1 MREGLL
7 RGGVFGYGAVGMKAR
22 RRLNAATRTLL
33 ATLIVGAAGL
43 PIPPASGGALQL
55 VDDAGVVH
63 LTNVPADPRYR
74 GLPGFTGTN
83 SAWLRLPD
91 RSRREHT
98 ADIRE
103 ISDQYGVSAALV
115 EAVVRTESGFD
126 PAAVSAKGAGGLMQL
141 MPRTAT
147 ALGVVDRFNPRENIN
162 GGVRHL
168 RYLLDRY
175 QGSVALALAA
185 YNAGEGIVDTHRG
198 IPPYP
203 ETQQY
208 VRRVLRDSG
217 LSEAADGTS
226 RTIYR
231 SRGPD
236 DTLTYSNIPPAPGRG
251 KDHGR

>member
-1 MREGLL
+1 
-7 RGGVFGYGAVGMKAR
+7 V
-22 RRLNAATRTLL
+22 L
-33 ATLIVGAAGL
+33 ASLIVGVTGL
-43 PIPPASGGALQL
+43 PIPAASGGALHL

-74 GLPGFTGTN
+74 GLRGATGAD
-83 SAWLRLPD
+83 SGWLRLPG
-91 RSRREHT
+91 RSRPEHA

-103 ISDQYGVSAALV
+103 ISQQYGVSAALV

-126 PAAVSAKGAGGLMQL
+126 PAAVSPKGAGGLMQL
-141 MPRTAT
+141 MPGTAA
-147 ALGVVDRFNPRENIN
+147 ALGVVDRFNPRESIS

-175 QGSVALALAA
+175 QGSVAMALAA
-185 YNAGEGIVDTHRG
+185 YNAGEGVVDAHRG

-208 VRRVLRDSG
+208 VRRVLRDAG
-217 LSEAADGTS
+217 LSEAAGSTS

>member
-1 MREGLL
+1 MRSP
-7 RGGVFGYGAVGMKAR
+7 
-22 RRLNAATRTLL
+22 RRLKSATRTLL
-33 ATLIVGAAGL
+33 ATLIVGVAGL

-63 LTNVPADPRYR
+63 FTNVPADPRYR
-74 GLPGFTGTN
+74 GLRGATGTD
-83 SAWLRLPD
+83 SGWLRLPD
-91 RSRREHT
+91 RSRPEHA

-103 ISDQYGVSAALV
+103 ISRQHGVSAALV

-126 PAAVSAKGAGGLMQL
+126 PAAVSPNWAGGLMQL
-141 MPRTAT
+141 MPGTAA
-147 ALGVVDRFNPRENIN
+147 ALGVVDRFNPRESIS

-175 QGSVALALAA
+175 QGSVAMALAA
-185 YNAGEGIVDTHRG
+185 YNAGEGVVDAHRG

-208 VRRVLRDSG
+208 VRRVLRDAG
-217 LSEAADGTS
+217 LSEAAGGTS

-231 SRGPD
+231 FRGLD
-236 DTLTYSNIPPAPGRG
+236 DTLTYSNLPPAPGRG